1 MSDLLWTVLCA
12 LGSFEL
18 AVSVAVPVGKL
29 SPLSSVKTRVVVISS
44 GVVVDSVAVFP
55 GFRVVVTSGGMVE
68 ESDEGTRSVV
78 FDSSSV
84 SVVLDSVDVV
94 LPMSPSSGCPGS

>member
-1 MSDLLWTVLCA
+1 VLCA
-12 LGSFEL
+12 FESFEL
-18 AVSVAVPVGKL
+18 VVSVAVPVGKL

-55 GFRVVVTSGGMVE
+55 GVGAVVTAGGMIENCDV
-68 ESDEGTRSVV
+68 GTVNIV
-78 FDSSSV
+78 FDSSSM

-94 LPMSPSSGCPGS
+94 LPMSSSSGCPGS